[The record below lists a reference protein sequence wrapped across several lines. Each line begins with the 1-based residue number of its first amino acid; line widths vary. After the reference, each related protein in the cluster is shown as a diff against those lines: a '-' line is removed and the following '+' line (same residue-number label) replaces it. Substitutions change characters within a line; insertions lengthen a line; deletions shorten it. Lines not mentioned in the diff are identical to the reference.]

1 MSPHSSS
8 VEEELRQNHL
18 ECEAENEALLVLCG
32 IMDIAMPNGTG
43 KAFFTSLVS
52 RPYENDVGIHPYQV

>member
-8 VEEELRQNHL
+8 VEEELRQDHM
-18 ECEAENEALLVLCG
+18 ECEAEKLLVLCG
-32 IMDIAMPNGTG
+32 IMDIAMPNGMG
-43 KAFFTSLVS
+43 QAFFTSLAS